1 MNRFIIGGI
10 LAAIAVMLTGG
21 MNRLLSDRSDDNA
34 EGARISSQSDT
45 TSQDNGDLGS
55 VPIEQAGQLVQR
67 QSEVGTNGNGISA
80 TGDSAFGNQGTVP
93 PGDRAIISPNTTG
106 TAGTAGT
113 AGGATPAPGNVIP
126 RTGETATFPAA
137 TGDIAPIQPGLVQPG
152 EVTRPAPDPDLDS
165 IPALW

>member
-10 LAAIAVMLTGG
+10 LAAIAVMLAGG
-21 MNRLLSDRSDDNA
+21 LNQLLSDRSADGP
-34 EGARISSQSDT
+34 EGARISSQGDAT
-45 TSQDNGDLGS
+45 TQANGGDLGS

-67 QSEVGTNGNGISA
+67 QSEVGANGISA
-80 TGDSAFGNQGTVP
+80 TGDSVFGNQGTVP

-106 TAGTAGT
+106 TTGDI
-113 AGGATPAPGNVIP
+113 APTSGNVIP
-126 RTGETATFPAA
+126 RPGEAATFPAA

-152 EVTRPAPDPDLDS
+152 EVTRPAPDPELDS